1 MMYVLLYDRF
11 GSEPDEP
18 QAELML
24 EADCLRDAIEEALKV
39 SVDYEPQT
47 DFAIADPQTGYVLA
61 FVDPERQWVSVTTKG
76 RAHG

>member
-18 QAELML
+18 QAEQLL
-24 EADCLRDAIEEALKV
+24 EADSLRDAITAALEA
-39 SVDYEPQT
+39 SVDAEPGTDYE
-47 DFAIADPQTGYVLA
+47 IADPVTGYILA
-61 FVDPERQWVSVTTKG
+61 FVDPERQWISVTTKG